1 MNILIIL
8 VIILLS
14 LILAF
19 IKYKAT
25 YYNYDY
31 DNDKISPKKESPWPW
46 QFNEIWNPF
55 INFLLGGLIGYYFI
69 SIRWSSISNGEILNT
84 ADFILIF
91 IFIMCLTGWFPH
103 LLKNITEG
111 VNAILKRILEGNK

>member
-1 MNILIIL
+1 MNILITL
-8 VIILLS
+8 VIIEAS

-25 YYNYDY
+25 RYGYNYE
-31 DNDKISPKKESPWPW
+31 NDKTSFKENAPWPW

-55 INFLLGGLIGYYFI
+55 ISFLLGGLIGYYFI
-69 SIRWSSISNGEILNT
+69 SIRWRAISGGEMLRAT
-84 ADFILIF
+84 DFILMF
-91 IFIMCLTGWFPH
+91 IFIMCLTGWLPH

-111 VNAILKRILEGNK
+111 VSAILKRVLDGNK

>member
-8 VIILLS
+8 VIILAS

-25 YYNYDY
+25 CYSYDY
-31 DNDKISPKKESPWPW
+31 NKDEISLKKNSPWPW

-69 SIRWSSISNGEILNT
+69 SIRWSAISNGEILKT
-84 ADFILIF
+84 ADFVLIF
-91 IFIMCLTGWFPH
+91 ISIMCLTGWFPH

-111 VNAILKRILEGNK
+111 VSAILKRVLEGNK

>member
-8 VIILLS
+8 ITIEAS

-25 YYNYDY
+25 CYSYDY
-31 DNDKISPKKESPWPW
+31 EEDETSIKKNAPWPW

-69 SIRWSSISNGEILNT
+69 SVRWIAISSGEILKT

-91 IFIMCLTGWFPH
+91 IFVMCLTGWFPH
-103 LLKNITEG
+103 LIKNITEG
-111 VNAILKRILEGNK
+111 INAILKRVLEK